1 MTISKFISKLKMF
14 SPIDY
19 IFNKSRIHIMQGGIF
34 KRNKDAY
41 IKHSQIT
48 VFGKGKLTIGKYVKL
63 ENVFIYIE
71 KGELFI
77 DDYTIIK
84 GDSQEICAILVDNG
98 NVHISHHS
106 LIAAKRIWVRYGGEL
121 KIGAYTNINAN
132 SEIRCDEAIF
142 IGNYCQI
149 SYQVRIWDTNTHH
162 IYPSNERK
170 EIAHNFYP
178 NIGKDNIKP
187 KTKPIMI
194 GDECWLGEKS
204 AILKGTIIENNVN
217 IGFNTIVSGK
227 KNPNFSTV
235 VTDIKLKIHKKDVN

>member
-84 GDSQEICAILVDNG
+84 
-98 NVHISHHS
+98 
-106 LIAAKRIWVRYGGEL
+106 Y
-121 KIGAYTNINAN
+121 
-132 SEIRCDEAIF
+132 
-142 IGNYCQI
+142 
-149 SYQVRIWDTNTHH
+149 
-162 IYPSNERK
+162 
-170 EIAHNFYP
+170 
-178 NIGKDNIKP
+178 
-187 KTKPIMI
+187 
-194 GDECWLGEKS
+194 
-204 AILKGTIIENNVN
+204 
-217 IGFNTIVSGK
+217 
-227 KNPNFSTV
+227 
-235 VTDIKLKIHKKDVN
+235 